1 MDVRKPERAYWLCQF
16 GGWGLYTLYVLTI
29 AAYYEGGWRW
39 KSIVSVVLF
48 LLIVSPLATH
58 ALRAWMIRNGWLE
71 MTAVRLLPR
80 TAAAVLVIAG
90 SLGLMTAIFNVV
102 VLRNGL
108 WQTWFPQAVFG
119 VTSGWA
125 MALST
130 WLWLYFTVHDRRRRR
145 ELEVRAL
152 RLEVVAREARL
163 RTLESQLNPHFLF
176 NSLNSVRALVVEDPQ
191 RAQTMITRLSELLR
205 YTLESKGHDEV
216 SLGDEMRAVEDY
228 LAIERVRFEERLT
241 ADVDA
246 APAARV
252 ERVPRMLILTLV
264 ENAVK
269 HGISRLTRG
278 GSVTVSAAVDG
289 DRLLVRVVNTGSLG
303 ARPWGGGVGLSNA
316 RERLQLIYGD
326 AASLTLEPDGH
337 SVVARVS
344 VPLRTAGAQPLQ
356 ATA

>member
-1 MDVRKPERAYWLCQF
+1 
-16 GGWGLYTLYVLTI
+16 
-29 AAYYEGGWRW
+29 
-39 KSIVSVVLF
+39 VSVVLF

-58 ALRAWMIRNGWLE
+58 ALRAWIIRNGWLE

-90 SLGLMTAIFNVV
+90 SLGLMTAIVNVV

-108 WQTWFPQAVFG
+108 WRTWFPQAVFG

-125 MALST
+125 MGLST

-145 ELEVRAL
+145 ELEVHAL

-246 APAARV
+246 EPAARV
-252 ERVPRMLILTLV
+252 ERVPQMLILTLV

-269 HGISRLTRG
+269 HGISRLTLG
-278 GSVTVSAAVDG
+278 GSVTVRAAVDG

-303 ARPWGGGVGLSNA
+303 ARPRGGGVGLSNA